1 MLNKT
6 NKKCVYAKLE
16 ADLRQDI
23 MAGKFKPGIPLA
35 GEIELAERYQ
45 ISRQSARKAIQAL
58 EKSGLVRRERGR
70 GTFVV
75 PAEERSIG
83 IERKALHIL
92 CGVAWLEVS
101 MDEYSGRF
109 IDGASE
115 YAFRAGHKFSCFSS
129 TQYNRQKLLDQYQH
143 NEFDAIIW
151 LSRDQRKGYGE
162 LGFFKANKVPQLL
175 VNRTFDELPS
185 IMCDNR
191 KALAKTTSYLI
202 ETGHRAIGFI
212 NLASEHLVYKER
224 KEAYFTTMRAA
235 GLEPEKFYKEFPEA
249 SITGISREYTN
260 LLTALITGGHAYL
273 RPFLS
278 WAREDNICI
287 PADLSIISINDSFEA
302 RTNPVPISVFTES
315 RLELGKQAIHT
326 VEAMLRGQ
334 INPNEKIIIN
344 GDLIIRDSCRIIR

>member
-1 MLNKT
+1 MT

-23 MAGKFKPGIPLA
+23 MAGKFSPDIPLP
-35 GEIELAERYQ
+35 GEIELSERYR

-70 GTFVV
+70 GTFVI
-75 PAEERSIG
+75 PAEKREAG
-83 IERKALHIL
+83 IERKALHIM
-92 CGVAWLEVS
+92 CGVVWLELGS
-101 MDEYSGRF
+101 GEYAEKF

-129 TQYNRQKLLDQYQH
+129 SQYDKKKLLDQYKR

-151 LSRDQRKGYGE
+151 LSRDEKNKNKE
-162 LGFFKANKVPQLL
+162 LEFFKTNQIPQLL
-175 VNRTFDELPS
+175 VNRTFKDLPS

-202 ETGHRAIGFI
+202 ESGHKEIGFI
-212 NLASEHLVYKER
+212 NLASKHLLYQER
-224 KEAYFTTMRAA
+224 KEAYFDTMLAA
-235 GLEPEKFYKEFPEA
+235 GLSPDKFYKEFPIS
-249 SITGISREYTN
+249 SIEGLSYEYVN
-260 LLTALITGGHAYL
+260 SLTALITGGHSYL

-278 WAREDNICI
+278 WARENNISI
-287 PADLSIISINDSFEA
+287 PNDLSVISINDSFEA
-302 RTNPVPISVFTES
+302 RTNPVPVSVFTES
-315 RLELGKQAIHT
+315 RLELGKQSIHT
-326 VEAMLRGQ
+326 IESMLRGQ
-334 INPNEKIIIN
+334 IHPSEKIMLN

>member
-1 MLNKT
+1 MNMT

-23 MAGKFKPGIPLA
+23 MDGKFKPDIPLP
-35 GEIELAERYQ
+35 GEIELSERYR

-70 GTFVV
+70 GTFVI
-75 PAEERSIG
+75 PAEEREAG
-83 IERKALHIL
+83 IERKSLHIM
-92 CGVAWLEVS
+92 CGVAWLEMS
-101 MDEYSGRF
+101 IDEYSGKF
-109 IDGASE
+109 IEGASE

-129 TQYNRQKLLDQYQH
+129 SQYDEKKLLDQYKR

-151 LSRDQRKGYGE
+151 LSRDMRRGTEE
-162 LGFFKANKVPQLL
+162 LKFFKANKVPQIL
-175 VNRTFDELPS
+175 VNRVFDDLPS

-202 ETGHRAIGFI
+202 ESGHKEIGFI
-212 NLASEHLVYKER
+212 NLASEHLLYQER
-224 KEAYFTTMRAA
+224 KAAYFDTMHAA
-235 GLEPEKFYKEFPEA
+235 GLNPEKFYMECPNN
-249 SITGISREYTN
+249 SISKIN
-260 LLTALITGGHAYL
+260 LDYVNSLTALITGGHSYL

-278 WAREDNICI
+278 WARENNINI
-287 PADLSIISINDSFEA
+287 PSDLSVISINDSFEA

-326 VEAMLRGQ
+326 VESMLRGQ
-334 INPNEKIIIN
+334 IHPGEKIMLN